1 MRRVL
6 GTPAYA
12 RSRYEDL
19 DGLLVVAGDG
29 GPSDL
34 CGGEVQDGLD
44 EKRKW
49 ESWQLGSL
57 LVRRPLVSI
66 FSLYIS

>member
-34 CGGEVQDGLD
+34 CGGEREREREISLFLRGYRYALRDQDTT
-44 EKRKW
+44 W
-49 ESWQLGSL
+49 
-57 LVRRPLVSI
+57 PAAC
-66 FSLYIS
+66 